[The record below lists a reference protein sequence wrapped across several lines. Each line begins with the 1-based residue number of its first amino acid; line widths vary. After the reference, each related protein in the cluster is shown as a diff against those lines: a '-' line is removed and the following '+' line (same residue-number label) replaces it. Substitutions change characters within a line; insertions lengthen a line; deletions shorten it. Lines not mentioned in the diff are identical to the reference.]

1 MSHDYDTATSHLTP
15 RRPGLSTVA
24 PLVALAV
31 VATVA
36 FIFYTEKKRD
46 PREAPYEL
54 VGEPAPT
61 FTLRRLDTGAP
72 LSFEQMRGRPVVVNF
87 WASWCGPCRAEHGVL
102 HWAAKTFGQQVQ
114 FVGIVYED
122 SEPKARAFLKANG
135 VPFPEVVDPESRI
148 ARAYGVTGVP
158 ETFFIDSAG
167 NIHGKHIGPITQE
180 AFIQA
185 VKGVLGEEQAP

>member
-1 MSHDYDTATSHLTP
+1 MSHDYESATSRISP
-15 RRPGLSTVA
+15 WRPGWLTAV
-24 PLVALAV
+24 PLLVFVVVSGVLAMLL
-31 VATVA
+31 
-36 FIFYTEKKRD
+36 IGRKKD

-54 VGEPAPT
+54 IGKPAPT

-87 WASWCGPCRAEHGVL
+87 WASWCAPCRAEHGVM
-102 HWAAKTFGQQVQ
+102 HWASQKFGQQVQ

-135 VPFPEVVDPESRI
+135 VPFPEVVDPDSRI

-167 NIHGKHIGPITQE
+167 SIHGKHIGPITQE
-180 AFIQA
+180 AFIQE
-185 VKGVLGEEQAP
+185 VKGILGEVAP